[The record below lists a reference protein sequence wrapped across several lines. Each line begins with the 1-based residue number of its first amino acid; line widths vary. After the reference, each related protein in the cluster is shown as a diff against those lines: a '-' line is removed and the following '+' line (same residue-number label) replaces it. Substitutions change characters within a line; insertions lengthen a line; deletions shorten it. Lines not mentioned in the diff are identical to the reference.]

1 MGSLRDLLVF
11 AVVMLALPLSFRRP
25 YVGLL
30 VFSWFAYMRPQDL
43 CWSFARDMR
52 LSFYVGMAMIA
63 GWWANERGRRVFA
76 RWDSRSWMMVTLGSL
91 VVVSY
96 WQAKTQDD
104 YVSRYLFE
112 FLKIIV
118 IALFTSGQVDSFK
131 RLRVMVITIALCL
144 AFFGVKGGLFGIL
157 TGGATILRG
166 PGGMLEDNN
175 DFALALVMNVPL
187 LWYLGSREGT
197 RRWILKASRVAI
209 VLTVLTVLLTHSRG
223 AFLALTATAVWIA
236 WRSGQLIKAS
246 GGLALCGLA
255 FLAFAPRS
263 VIERISTIG
272 DTGESSANA
281 RLTSWKV
288 ALRMIEANP
297 VFGVGVRNFQ
307 SRYKDYAQVA
317 KVDASTTYVAHNSYL
332 QIWAESGSIAF
343 AIYLLLL
350 LSVFT
355 TCSRVFKMGRMRP
368 DMAWAMDYARMME
381 ATTVGFMVGAVFLN
395 RGHFDLLYHWLA
407 LVTSLA
413 FVAGNAWAR
422 RPVRAESAT
431 SNEVT
436 VTRRGGFLASTWTAS
451 RAIPRWGR

>member
-11 AVVMLALPLSFRRP
+11 GVVMLALPLSFRRP

-30 VFSWFAYMRPQDL
+30 VFSWLAYMRPQDL

-76 RWDSRSWMMVTLGSL
+76 RWDSRSWMMVVLGSL

-96 WQAKTQDD
+96 WQARTQDD
-104 YVSRYLFE
+104 YVQRYLFE
-112 FLKIIV
+112 FLKILV

-246 GGLALCGLA
+246 GALALCGLA

-307 SRYKDYAQVA
+307 SRYTDYAQVA
-317 KVDASTTYVAHNSYL
+317 KVDSSTTYVAHNSYL

-343 AIYLLLL
+343 AIYLMLL

-422 RPVRAESAT
+422 RPVRAESAA

-436 VTRRGGFLASTWTAS
+436 VTRRGGFLASAWTAG